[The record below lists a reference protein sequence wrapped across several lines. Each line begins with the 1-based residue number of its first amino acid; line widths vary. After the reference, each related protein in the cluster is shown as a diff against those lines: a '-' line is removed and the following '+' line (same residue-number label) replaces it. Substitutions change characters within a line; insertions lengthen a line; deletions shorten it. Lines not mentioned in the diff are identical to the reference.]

1 MRKFIWTITAS
12 GLVAMSM
19 VAPQV
24 HAATASK
31 QETIGIG
38 TGGLIG
44 AIAGGPVGF
53 VIGASIGAKLGDTMY
68 KKDEQ
73 IDSLAGTLDQ
83 SRNTIEN
90 LERNVDDLSSDI
102 ESVVRQLED
111 TRRVSRPELVS
122 LMEAGIAMDLLFRT
136 DEHVLTDTT
145 GSRLNELAQL
155 LANMPDIHIQLD
167 GFADER
173 GKEEYNL
180 KLSAKRVESV
190 RDLLQMA
197 GIEEDRIHIA
207 AHGEAPAQDDSIDS
221 LALERRVSVKL
232 FLDDSTSFASNP
244 N

>member
-1 MRKFIWTITAS
+1 MRKFIWTITAT
-12 GLVAMSM
+12 GLVFTSLM
-19 VAPQV
+19 APLAQ
-24 HAATASK
+24 AATASK
-31 QETIGIG
+31 KETIGVG
-38 TGGLIG
+38 TGGIIG
-44 AIAGGPVGF
+44 AVAGGPVGF
-53 VIGASIGAKLGDTMY
+53 IIGASIGAKVGDTLHR
-68 KKDEQ
+68 KDQQ
-73 IDSLAGTLDQ
+73 IDALAGTLDQ

-90 LERNVDDLSSDI
+90 LERNVGELSSDI
-102 ESVVRQLED
+102 ETVARQLED

-145 GSRLNELAQL
+145 GSRLNELAQV

-173 GKEEYNL
+173 GAAEYNL
-180 KLSAKRVESV
+180 KLSEKRVESV
-190 RDLLQMA
+190 RDLLRTA
-197 GIEEDRIHIA
+197 GIDENRIHIA

-232 FLDDSTSFASNP
+232 FLDDSMSFASNP